1 MFNYIHNRTARTI
14 VRSIANINELMGR
27 EVRQDRDGADR
38 YFFSAD
44 TDYRRQTK
52 FIPQQLIAYRKKKLR
67 WGYKKA
73 LTRMEK
79 YEQTDN
85 PFAVLSDYKHDTF
98 NEWHLGISHTTEK
111 QIQVDICTTYHNET
125 GVINMTYGLLYFK
138 DIDDYMTAVQRCIRH
153 NLRFEG
159 TATNGSNGFWYQ
171 LEILQEIS

>member
-52 FIPQQLIAYRKKKLR
+52 FIPQQLLAYRKKKMR
-67 WGYKKA
+67 WGYSKA

-79 YEQTDN
+79 YEQTHN

-98 NEWHLGISHTTEK
+98 NEWHLGYLSYYREANTGRYMH
-111 QIQVDICTTYHNET
+111 DIP
-125 GVINMTYGLLYFK
+125 
-138 DIDDYMTAVQRCIRH
+138 QRDR
-153 NLRFEG
+153 G
-159 TATNGSNGFWYQ
+159 
-171 LEILQEIS
+171 